1 MLGGH
6 TVPNQRLTRIEFDA
20 ETGTIGRGK
29 RKLAVNITEIGAFF
43 PPGGSAERLTV
54 RTKSLIEHVTQV
66 VHRPGVVLSCF
77 LLEKLRRLS
86 VSLRFKKLDAV
97 FNGAGSSQRRNH

>member
-1 MLGGH
+1 MHAEHREASVGSAPVPFSRFLEVNFLAVALSKIISNVAHGFRTAVLGGH

-43 PPGGSAERLTV
+43 PT
-54 RTKSLIEHVTQV
+54 
-66 VHRPGVVLSCF
+66 
-77 LLEKLRRLS
+77 RR
-86 VSLRFKKLDAV
+86 
-97 FNGAGSSQRRNH
+97 